1 MNHLKA
7 EPASGLAAA
16 AAMKSPLP
24 AGLRREVLRELL
36 VAAALLGLAAAAWG
50 AWAGL
55 GLRMAAV
62 AVGLFGLAAVV
73 VWRGLPWHPHARF
86 GPANRVTL
94 GRLAAVA
101 LFAAVALEMAW
112 RPLPD
117 PDRVAWSLVVLA
129 TVAAVVDAADGP
141 LARAS
146 GLASAFG
153 ARFDMETDAL
163 LILVLCVLIVL
174 FGKAGPWVLA
184 AGLMRYAFVA
194 AAALPRGRWLNAPL
208 PPSLRRKA
216 VCVGLIVV
224 LITCLGPVIP
234 RPAAGALAAVGA
246 GGVGWSFAVDIAWLW
261 RARR

>member
-1 MNHLKA
+1 MDHLKVD
-7 EPASGLAAA
+7 PSPGLAGATVVN
-16 AAMKSPLP
+16 LLQRT
-24 AGLRREVLRELL
+24 GLRRDVLRELL
-36 VAAALLGLAAAAWG
+36 GVTLLLGLAAAALG

-55 GLRMAAV
+55 GARYVLV
-62 AVGLFGLAAVV
+62 ALTLFGLAATVL
-73 VWRGLPWHPHARF
+73 WRGLPWHPHARF

-101 LFAAVALEMAW
+101 LFAALSVEMAVQ
-112 RPLPD
+112 PLAD
-117 PDRVAWSLVVLA
+117 PTRVAWSLVVLA
-129 TVAAVVDAADGP
+129 TLAAVVDAADGP

-163 LILVLCVLIVL
+163 LILVLCLLIVQ

-194 AAALPRGRWLNAPL
+194 AAALPRWRWLNGPL

-224 LITCLGPVIP
+224 LIVCLGPVIP
-234 RPAAGALAAVGA
+234 GGMSAALAAA
-246 GGVGWSFAVDIAWLW
+246 GVAAVAWSFAVDIVWLA
-261 RARR
+261 RARA

>member
-1 MNHLKA
+1 MDHLKVD
-7 EPASGLAAA
+7 PSPGLARAA
-16 AAMKSPLP
+16 LPPLP
-24 AGLRREVLRELL
+24 RQASLRRDVLRDLL
-36 VAAALLGLAAAAWG
+36 GAALLLGLAALALG

-55 GLRMAAV
+55 GARYAV
-62 AVGLFGLAAVV
+62 VALMLFGLAAGVL
-73 VWRGLPWHPHARF
+73 WRGLLWHPYARF

-94 GRLAAVA
+94 GRLAAVM
-101 LFAAVALEMAW
+101 LFAALSVEMAVH
-112 RPLPD
+112 PPPD
-117 PDRVAWSLVVLA
+117 ADRVAWSLVVLA
-129 TVAAVVDAADGP
+129 TLAAVVDAADGP

-146 GLASAFG
+146 GLASPFG

-163 LILVLCVLIVL
+163 LILVLCVLIVQ

-194 AAALPRGRWLNAPL
+194 AAALPRWQWLNGPL

-234 RPAAGALAAVGA
+234 GGVSQALAGAGLAAVA
-246 GGVGWSFAVDIAWLW
+246 WSFGVDVVWLW
-261 RARR
+261 RARG

>member
-1 MNHLKA
+1 MDHLKV
-7 EPASGLAAA
+7 EPSADTASAAWPRLPQGLKHDVRRDLLMAALALCPAAWGLGTWAGLGGRYAVVALLLFGLAAA
-16 AAMKSPLP
+16 ALW
-24 AGLRREVLRELL
+24 
-36 VAAALLGLAAAAWG
+36 LGLPG
-50 AWAGL
+50 
-55 GLRMAAV
+55 
-62 AVGLFGLAAVV
+62 
-73 VWRGLPWHPHARF
+73 HPHARF

-101 LFAAVALEMAW
+101 LFAALSVEMAL

-117 PDRVAWSLVVLA
+117 PDRAAWSLVVLA
-129 TVAAVVDAADGP
+129 TLAAVVDAADGP

-146 GLASAFG
+146 GLASPFG

-163 LILVLCVLIVL
+163 LILVLCVLIVQ

-194 AAALPRGRWLNAPL
+194 AAALPRGQWLHAPL
-208 PPSLRRKA
+208 PPSLRRKG

-234 RPAAGALAAVGA
+234 GPVCSALAAAGVGA
-246 GGVGWSFAVDIAWLW
+246 VAWSFGVDVVWLW
-261 RARR
+261 RARG

>member
-7 EPASGLAAA
+7 EPAPGLAGAA
-16 AAMKSPLP
+16 AVNPSVH
-24 AGLRREVLRELL
+24 AGLRRDVLRELL
-36 VAAALLGLAAAAWG
+36 VAGLLLGLAAAALG

-55 GLRMAAV
+55 GLRYAGAAL
-62 AVGLFGLAAVV
+62 GLFGLAAVV
-73 VWRGLPWHPHARF
+73 LWRGLPWHPYGRF

-101 LFAAVALEMAW
+101 LFAAVSMEMAL

-117 PDRVAWSLVVLA
+117 PARIAWGLTVFA
-129 TVAAVVDAADGP
+129 TLAAVVDAADGP

-146 GLASAFG
+146 GLVSAFG

-163 LILVLCVLIVL
+163 LILVLCVLIVQ
-174 FGKAGPWVLA
+174 FDKAGPWVLA

-194 AAALPRGRWLNAPL
+194 AAALPRGQWLNAPL
-208 PPSLRRKA
+208 PPSLRRKT
-216 VCVGLIVV
+216 VCVGLIVA

-234 RPAAGALAAVGA
+234 GVVSSALAAA
-246 GGVGWSFAVDIAWLW
+246 GLAAVAWSFAVDIAWLA
-261 RARR
+261 RARP

>member
-7 EPASGLAAA
+7 EPAPGLAGAA
-16 AAMKSPLP
+16 TTKSPVHS
-24 AGLRREVLRELL
+24 GLRRDVLRELL
-36 VAAALLGLAAAAWG
+36 VAGLLLGLAAAALG

-55 GLRMAAV
+55 GLRYAGAAL
-62 AVGLFGLAAVV
+62 GLFSLAAAAL
-73 VWRGLPWHPHARF
+73 WRGLPWHPHARF

-101 LFAAVALEMAW
+101 LFAAVSVEMAW
-112 RPLPD
+112 RPLPE

-163 LILVLCVLIVL
+163 LILVLCVLIVQ
-174 FGKAGPWVLA
+174 FDKAGSWVLA

-194 AAALPRGRWLNAPL
+194 AAALPRGQWLNAPL
-208 PPSLRRKA
+208 PPSLRRKT
-216 VCVGLIVV
+216 VCVALIVA

-234 RPAAGALAAVGA
+234 PLVSSVLAAAGLAAVA
-246 GGVGWSFAVDIAWLW
+246 WSFAVDIVWLA

>member
-1 MNHLKA
+1 PSPDTAGAAWPGLLPGLKHDVQRDLLMA
-7 EPASGLAAA
+7 ALALGPAALGLGTWAGLGARYAGVALLLFGLAAA
-16 AAMKSPLP
+16 AL
-24 AGLRREVLRELL
+24 
-36 VAAALLGLAAAAWG
+36 WQ
-50 AWAGL
+50 
-55 GLRMAAV
+55 
-62 AVGLFGLAAVV
+62 
-73 VWRGLPWHPHARF
+73 GLPGHPHARF

-101 LFAAVALEMAW
+101 LFAALSVEMALQ
-112 RPLPD
+112 PLPD

-129 TVAAVVDAADGP
+129 TLAAVVDAADGP

-146 GLASAFG
+146 GLASPFG

-163 LILVLCVLIVL
+163 LILVLCVLIVQ

-194 AAALPRGRWLNAPL
+194 AAALPRGQWLNAPL
-208 PPSLRRKA
+208 PPSLRRKG

-234 RPAAGALAAVGA
+234 RWAASALAAAGVGT
-246 GGVGWSFAVDIAWLW
+246 VGWSFAVDIAWLW
-261 RARR
+261 RGRH

>member
-7 EPASGLAAA
+7 EPAPGLAGAA
-16 AAMKSPLP
+16 LTPSVH
-24 AGLRREVLRELL
+24 AGLQRQVLRELL
-36 VAAALLGLAAAAWG
+36 VAALLLGLAAAALG

-55 GLRMAAV
+55 GLRATGV
-62 AVGLFGLAAVV
+62 ALGLFGLAAVV
-73 VWRGLPWHPHARF
+73 PWRGLAWHPHARF

-101 LFAAVALEMAW
+101 LFAAVSVEMAW

-117 PDRVAWSLVVLA
+117 PDRIAWGLVVLA

-163 LILVLCVLIVL
+163 LILVLCVLIVQ

-194 AAALPRGRWLNAPL
+194 AAALPRGQWLNAPL

-216 VCVGLIVV
+216 VCVGLIVA
-224 LITCLGPVIP
+224 LITCLGPIIP
-234 RPAAGALAAVGA
+234 RLASSALAAAGVGA
-246 GGVGWSFAVDIAWLW
+246 VAWSFAVDIAWLW

>member
-1 MNHLKA
+1 MN
-7 EPASGLAAA
+7 
-16 AAMKSPLP
+16 SPVH
-24 AGLRREVLRELL
+24 AGLRRELRRELF
-36 VAAALLGLAAAAWG
+36 VAGLLLGLAAAVLG
-50 AWAGL
+50 TWAGL
-55 GLRMAAV
+55 GLRVVGAAL
-62 AVGLFGLAAVV
+62 GLFGLAAVV
-73 VWRGLPWHPHARF
+73 LWRGLPWHPYARF

-101 LFAAVALEMAW
+101 LFAAVSVELAL

-163 LILVLCVLIVL
+163 LILVLCVLIVQ
-174 FGKAGPWVLA
+174 FDKAGPWVLG

-194 AAALPRGRWLNAPL
+194 AAALPRGQWLNAPL

-216 VCVGLIVV
+216 VCVGLIVA
-224 LITCLGPVIP
+224 LITCLGPIIP
-234 RPAAGALAAVGA
+234 RLGSSALAA
-246 GGVGWSFAVDIAWLW
+246 GGLAAVAWSFAVDVAWL
-261 RARR
+261 ARRRACRLPS

>member
-1 MNHLKA
+1 MDHLKVDSSPDLTGA
-7 EPASGLAAA
+7 ALTPAPQAR
-16 AAMKSPLP
+16 
-24 AGLRREVLRELL
+24 LRRDALRELL
-36 VAAALLGLAAAAWG
+36 GAALLLGLAAMALG

-55 GLRMAAV
+55 GARFALAA
-62 AVGLFGLAAVV
+62 LLLYGLAAGML
-73 VWRGLPWHPHARF
+73 WRGLPLHPHARF

-94 GRLAAVA
+94 GRLAAVV
-101 LFAAVALEMAW
+101 LFAALAVERALQ
-112 RPLPD
+112 PLPD
-117 PDRVAWSLVVLA
+117 ADRVAWALVVLA

-141 LARAS
+141 LARAR
-146 GLASAFG
+146 GMASEFG

-163 LILVLCVLIVL
+163 LILVLCVLIVQ

-194 AAALPRGRWLNAPL
+194 AAALPRGQWLNAPL

-234 RPAAGALAAVGA
+234 VAMSQVLAGAGLAAVA
-246 GGVGWSFAVDIAWLW
+246 WSFGVDIAWLA
-261 RARR
+261 RARA